1 MMYFVCFFMILCS
14 IRHFWLGS
22 RCIQEKSFTIQER
35 WILSQHSDTIFR
47 SPTFLASEIYT
58 FVSCHYDVFC
68 VFFHDIVLDS
78 SFLTGF
84 TLYTRKILHYTRKMN
99 PFPTFWHNFQ
109 ISNIPSFW
117 DIHVCILSLRCILC
131 VFSWYCT
138 RFVIFDW
145 VHVVYKKNPSLY
157 MKDESFP
164 TFWHNFQISN
174 MPSFWD
180 IYVCIPVTT
189 MYFVCFFMLLCS
201 IRHFWLGS
209 SCIQE
214 KSFTIQERWIL
225 SQHSD
230 TIFRSPTCLASE
242 IYTFVTCHYDVFCV
256 FFHVIVL
263 DSSFLTG
270 FQLYT
275 RKILLR
281 YIRIQET
288 RFVIFDWV
296 PLYTRKILHYTWKM
310 NPFQHFDTIFRSP
323 TCLASEIYTFVS
335 CHYDVFCVFF
345 HDIVLDSSFLTG
357 FTLYT
362 RKILHYTRKM
372 NPFPTFWHNF
382 QISNMP
388 SFWDIHVCILSL
400 RCILCVFS
408 WYCTR
413 FVIFDW
419 VPVVYKKNPSLY
431 KKDESFPNILTQ
443 FSDLQHA

>member
-1 MMYFVCFFMILCS
+1 MNPF
-14 IRHFWLGS
+14 
-22 RCIQEKSFTIQER
+22 
-35 WILSQHSDTIFR
+35 
-47 SPTFLASEIYT
+47 PTFWHNFQISNIPSFWDIHVCNLSLRCVLCVFSWYCTRFVIFDWVHVVYKKNPSLYMKDESVPTFWHNFQIFNKPSFWDIY
-58 FVSCHYDVFC
+58 VCILICDVFC

-117 DIHVCILSLRCILC
+117 DIHVCNLSLRCVLC

-157 MKDESFP
+157 MKDESVP
-164 TFWHNFQISN
+164 TFWHNFQIFN
-174 MPSFWD
+174 KPSFWD
-180 IYVCIPVTT
+180 IYVCILI
-189 MYFVCFFMLLCS
+189 C
-201 IRHFWLGS
+201 
-209 SCIQE
+209 
-214 KSFTIQERWIL
+214 
-225 SQHSD
+225 
-230 TIFRSPTCLASE
+230 
-242 IYTFVTCHYDVFCV
+242 
-256 FFHVIVL
+256 
-263 DSSFLTG
+263 
-270 FQLYT
+270 
-275 RKILLR
+275 
-281 YIRIQET
+281 
-288 RFVIFDWV
+288 
-296 PLYTRKILHYTWKM
+296 
-310 NPFQHFDTIFRSP
+310 
-323 TCLASEIYTFVS
+323 
-335 CHYDVFCVFF
+335 DVFCVFF

-382 QISNMP
+382 QISNIP
-388 SFWDIHVCILSL
+388 SFWDIHVCNLSL
-400 RCILCVFS
+400 RCVLCVFS

>member
-1 MMYFVCFFMILCS
+1 MMYFVCFFMILYS

-22 RCIQEKSFTIQER
+22 R
-35 WILSQHSDTIFR
+35 
-47 SPTFLASEIYT
+47 
-58 FVSCHYDVFC
+58 
-68 VFFHDIVLDS
+68 
-78 SFLTGF
+78 
-84 TLYTRKILHYTRKMN
+84 
-99 PFPTFWHNFQ
+99 
-109 ISNIPSFW
+109 
-117 DIHVCILSLRCILC
+117 
-131 VFSWYCT
+131 
-138 RFVIFDW
+138 
-145 VHVVYKKNPSLY
+145 
-157 MKDESFP
+157 
-164 TFWHNFQISN
+164 
-174 MPSFWD
+174 
-180 IYVCIPVTT
+180 
-189 MYFVCFFMLLCS
+189 
-201 IRHFWLGS
+201 
-209 SCIQE
+209 CIQE

-256 FFHVIVL
+256 FFHDIVL

-270 FQLYT
+270 F
-275 RKILLR
+275 
-281 YIRIQET
+281 
-288 RFVIFDWV
+288 
-296 PLYTRKILHYTWKM
+296 PLYTRKILHYTWKLNPFQHSDTIFRSSTSLASEIYTFVYCHYDVFCVFFHDIVLDSSFLTGFPLYTRKILPYTWKM
-310 NPFQHFDTIFRSP
+310 NPFQHSDTIFRSS
-323 TCLASEIYTFVS
+323 TSLASEIYTFVS

-419 VPVVYKKNPSLY
+419 VHVVYKKNPSLY

-443 FSDLQHA
+443 FSDLQHS

>member
-1 MMYFVCFFMILCS
+1 M
-14 IRHFWLGS
+14 
-22 RCIQEKSFTIQER
+22 
-35 WILSQHSDTIFR
+35 FR
-47 SPTFLASEIYT
+47 SPTCLASEIYT
-58 FVSCHYDVFC
+58 FVTCHYDVFCVFFHDIVLDSSFLTGFTLYTRKILHYTRKMNPLPTFWHNFQISNIPSFWDIHVCNLSLRCVLCVFSWYCTRFVIFDWVHVVYKKNPSLYMKDESVPTFWHNFQIFNKPSFWDIYVCILICDVFC

-117 DIHVCILSLRCILC
+117 DIHVCNLSLRCVLC

-157 MKDESFP
+157 MKDESVP
-164 TFWHNFQISN
+164 TFWHNFQIFN
-174 MPSFWD
+174 KPSFWD
-180 IYVCIPVTT
+180 IYVCILI
-189 MYFVCFFMLLCS
+189 C
-201 IRHFWLGS
+201 
-209 SCIQE
+209 
-214 KSFTIQERWIL
+214 
-225 SQHSD
+225 
-230 TIFRSPTCLASE
+230 
-242 IYTFVTCHYDVFCV
+242 
-256 FFHVIVL
+256 
-263 DSSFLTG
+263 
-270 FQLYT
+270 
-275 RKILLR
+275 
-281 YIRIQET
+281 
-288 RFVIFDWV
+288 
-296 PLYTRKILHYTWKM
+296 
-310 NPFQHFDTIFRSP
+310 
-323 TCLASEIYTFVS
+323 
-335 CHYDVFCVFF
+335 DVFCVFF

-382 QISNMP
+382 QISNIP
-388 SFWDIHVCILSL
+388 SFWDIHVCNLSL
-400 RCILCVFS
+400 RCVLCVFS
-408 WYCTR
+408 WYCAR